1 MQENEPQNAA
11 FNWSTTFVRSLFEEG
26 IEHVV
31 ISPGSRSTALTLAFS
46 AHSGFKKHIG
56 IDERS
61 AAFTALG
68 IGKYTGKPAVLICT
82 SGTAAANYFP
92 AVIEASQSGIPMI
105 VVSADRPPHYRGLG
119 ASQTIDQLKLFGSY
133 TVFFHEVGE
142 PDSHEKSKN
151 RLKLAASQAV
161 QISIEKSG
169 VSHLNFPFSK
179 PFEPDRK
186 YLKQV
191 EFENEKQSRRPSPK
205 YTYETGK
212 MELGETFWSDLI
224 SAERPLIVV
233 GPTSKSDKLDF
244 ITQLARTLDAP
255 VLAEPGS
262 QVPTSRHT
270 IQGFDGF
277 LRNNENWEELNAD
290 LILRFGSQPVS
301 KAVNQYL
308 DKHSDTMQISFMN
321 PNQWIDGSLSSQKQ
335 IMLKGA
341 LLIPEVTGSAGKDW
355 LKRWKKAEKD
365 FKAFREEH
373 LHPSAPI
380 TDGYVFSKI
389 METIPKKAF
398 TMLSN
403 SFPVRDMSLF
413 GEFDGKEI
421 FVNRGA
427 AGIDGITSTALGLS
441 IAAEKPGVLFVG
453 DIAFLHDTNALLMAR
468 EVSQPLVIV
477 ILNNGGGTIFRM
489 LPVHQIKDK
498 YTTYFETPQKVKIAA
513 LCRAHN
519 IDHTLV
525 SRPEQIIATFDK
537 LIQKNGV
544 HVMECMTGADESME
558 QRHAL
563 WNFKVTE
570 SS

>member
-92 AVIEASQSGIPMI
+92 AVIEATQSGIPMI
-105 VVSADRPPHYRGLG
+105 ILSADRPPHYRGLG

-133 TVFFHEVGE
+133 PVFFHEVGE
-142 PDSHEKSKN
+142 PDSHERSKN
-151 RLKLAASQAV
+151 RLKLAASQSV
-161 QISIEKSG
+161 QVSMEKSG

-191 EFENEKQSRRPSPK
+191 EFENEKQSRRTPPK
-205 YTYETGK
+205 YTCETGK

-233 GPTSKSDKLDF
+233 GPISKTEKLDF

-262 QVPTSRHT
+262 LVPTSRHT

-277 LRNNENWEELNAD
+277 LRNDDNWKELNAD

-301 KAVNQYL
+301 KALNQYL
-308 DKHSDTMQISFMN
+308 DKHSDTMQISFMG
-321 PNQWIDGSLSSQKQ
+321 PNQWIDGSLSSHKQ
-335 IMLKGA
+335 VTLKGP
-341 LLIPEVTGSAGKDW
+341 LKIPEITGSADKEW
-355 LKRWKKAEKD
+355 MKKWRKIEKD
-365 FKAFREEH
+365 FKTFREEQ

-403 SFPVRDMSLF
+403 SFPVRDMALF

-453 DIAFLHDTNALLMAR
+453 DIAFLHDTNALLMAK
-468 EVSQPLVIV
+468 EVTQPLVIV